1 MNLSHALSRSLCL
14 VAVAAVGLVACERT
28 GPVAA
33 PGVEKVTREYSSAG
47 LTTLRFEVF
56 RQGAGTP
63 VQNATISVY
72 LNPNATTAPTLCT
85 NNQVVSATQN
95 CWLLT
100 NASGNAQ
107 IQVPNG
113 AAVGYLVR
121 VLPPEWLTQLTSVIV
136 PPLSPGGPLTN
147 VPNDLGSLTCG
158 PTGPVDFSPSA
169 LVQCVNNQYLTANGA
184 SEVVLLS
191 LPTVTPRQVV
201 VNDLQGN
208 PVTTGVTTYLVE
220 ELPQAFPWQNLPP
233 GVKPGFLSFYTPSG
247 NDIPG
252 HGGHLEVYGSSPD
265 GFEIAGTQLITPG
278 STSTTVETSSVIC
291 ANGTENVA
299 YSLSKTPTNPE
310 FSFTDALWAYNA
322 KRGGTSS
329 ALVKD
334 LTITSLV
341 LKFAQTGGPVTVTIS
356 QRLRTG
362 STTRTAGVSVRC
374 TNGDCDIANATY
386 STPGGGNP
394 LQPHLYQPKPGK
406 LLWVVEGVAENGTS
420 EWTAKAS
427 KGTKGVDQIP
437 VPSRSNASS
446 AYALF
451 SKAFTFCDPD
461 FSFDGGWGCSI

>member
-1 MNLSHALSRSLCL
+1 MNLSHSLPRSLCIIG
-14 VAVAAVGLVACERT
+14 VAAAVGLAACERT

-33 PGVEKVTREYSSAG
+33 PGVEKVTGEYAAAG
-47 LTTLRFEVF
+47 LTTLRFEVS
-56 RQGAGTP
+56 RQGLGTP
-63 VQNATISVY
+63 VENATISVY

-85 NNQVVSATQN
+85 YDQVVTATQN

-100 NASGNAQ
+100 DPNGIAQ

-113 AAVGYLVR
+113 SDVGYLAR

-136 PPLSPGGPLTN
+136 PPLSPGGLLTS
-147 VPNDLGSLTCG
+147 VANDVGPLTCG
-158 PTGPVDFSPSA
+158 PTGPVNFSPSA
-169 LVQCVNNQYLTANGA
+169 LVQCVNNQYVTANGA
-184 SEVVLLS
+184 TEVVQLAM
-191 LPTVTPRQVV
+191 PTVTPRTVI

-208 PVTTGVTTYLVE
+208 PTTGVTTYLVE
-220 ELPQAFPWQNLPP
+220 ELPQAFPWQQLPA

-265 GFEIAGTQLITPG
+265 GFEIAGTLLVAPG
-278 STSTTVETSSVIC
+278 SNTTTVETSSVIC

-299 YSLSKTPTNPE
+299 YSLTKPVTNPE

-322 KRGGTSS
+322 KRGGTSA

-334 LTITSLV
+334 LTTTSLV
-341 LKFAQTGGPVTVTIS
+341 LKFAQTGGPVTVNIN
-356 QRLRTG
+356 QRLRVG
-362 STTRTAGVSVRC
+362 GTTRTAGVSVLC
-374 TNGDCDIANATY
+374 TNGDCDVANASY

-406 LLWVVEGVAENGTS
+406 LLWVVEGVDPNGAS

-446 AYALF
+446 AYAPF

-461 FSFDGGWGCSI
+461 FSFDGGWGGSI